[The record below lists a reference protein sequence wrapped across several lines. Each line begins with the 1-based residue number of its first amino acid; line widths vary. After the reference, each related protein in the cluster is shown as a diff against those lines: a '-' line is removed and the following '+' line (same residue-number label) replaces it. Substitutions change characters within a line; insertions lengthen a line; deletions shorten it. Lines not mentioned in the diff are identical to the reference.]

1 MSAIAKSKMSAAE
14 FLAWADTQKGRR
26 ELDDGVAVGM
36 SPERLAH
43 LQAKGAAYRSLRT
56 AIERAGA
63 RCEALPDGASV
74 RIAEG
79 TVFEPDAV
87 VYCGPRLPPDA
98 IEIPKPIVIV
108 EALSPNTA
116 AHDHGTK
123 LTGYFSL
130 PGAMHYLTVD
140 TDRRVVIHHRR
151 GSGEI
156 IETRVLSEGVLRL
169 DPPGIETS
177 VVEMLTPQGHR
188 DRRAP

>member
-1 MSAIAKSKMSAAE
+1 MSKMSAAE
-14 FLAWADTQKGRR
+14 FRAWAETQKGRW
-26 ELDDGVAVGM
+26 ELHDGVAVAM

-79 TVFEPDAV
+79 TVFEPDAL
-87 VYCGPRLPPDA
+87 VYCGARLPADA

-108 EALSPNTA
+108 EVLSPNTA
-116 AHDHGTK
+116 AHDHGAK

-130 PGAMHYLTVD
+130 PSVTHYLIVD
-140 TDRRVVIHHRR
+140 TDRRVVIHHKR

-156 IETRVLSEGVLRL
+156 IETRVLNDGLLRL
-169 DPPGIETS
+169 DPPGIETT
-177 VVEMLTPQGHR
+177 VAEMLTP
-188 DRRAP
+188 